1 MQLCGSSFLVLLVC
15 LGESVSGM
23 YNVSED
29 ATPDHMTTATPKIQR
44 RKKRFLLFPP
54 GANILLTSSF
64 GKGLVFRGPAGYAVV
79 GELDL
84 YYPLPDYKYQA
95 SALKLGK
102 IAMYPPE
109 PKKKPPPPPPPP
121 SPPPPPPMMAHEHGH
136 DHHDGSELSPA
147 EVEQYL
153 KDHPNTWVPPGWGKE
168 RADWN
173 LDNPYQY
180 RAPPQSPYWATS
192 RVDGYTPVQS
202 SPVLDRYLGAGAG
215 SSPDYYA
222 WSERHQPG
230 RYPRSI
236 LEAARQAEEVEDRAR
251 AKWLSGEAFNIS
263 HHSDWEHFH
272 HYRDRRALFDHLEET
287 IGSITG
293 FHMKDC
299 ILRSI
304 CEAKNML
311 PPPGRSMTMDLFR
324 VLFSFPLN
332 EALDDDYSNAMRDEN
347 VNCGQR
353 YGSGCP
359 MSLLDLVLFG
369 KFET

>member
-1 MQLCGSSFLVLLVC
+1 MKLCGSFLVLLVC
-15 LGESVSGM
+15 LGESVSGL
-23 YNVSED
+23 YNVSD
-29 ATPDHMTTATPKIQR
+29 DVTSDHRPSTEVLR

-64 GKGLVFRGPAGYAVV
+64 GKGLVFQGPAGYAVI
-79 GELDL
+79 GEFDL

-109 PKKKPPPPPPPP
+109 PKKKPPQPP
-121 SPPPPPPMMAHEHGH
+121 PPPPPPMEPDDHGH
-136 DHHDGSELSPA
+136 EHHDGSELSPA

-153 KDHPNTWVPPGWGKE
+153 KDHPNTWVPPGWGQE

-173 LDNPYQY
+173 LDNPYQN
-180 RAPPQSPYWATS
+180 RPVPSQSPYWASS
-192 RVDGYTPVQS
+192 RVDGYTPVRQS
-202 SPVLDRYLGAGAG
+202 SPVLDRYLGGATG
-215 SSPDYYA
+215 GPSRDYYG
-222 WSERHQPG
+222 WSERPQPG
-230 RYPRSI
+230 RYRRSV
-236 LEAARQAEEVEDRAR
+236 LEAALQAEEEEDRAR

-272 HYRDRRALFDHLEET
+272 HYRDRRALFGHLEDT

-311 PPPGRSMTMDLFR
+311 PPPGRSMAMDIFR

-369 KFET
+369 KFQT